1 VPSLSSKLKNVKL
14 SNNITLVVT
23 VVILLL
29 LVVKLSTSAT
39 KRMIINNHKFYA
51 MVVSTP
57 EAREKGLSGK
67 DKLGRNQAMFF
78 VFEKPEIVSIWMK
91 DMKFPIDII
100 WIDENL
106 HVIYIKEKATP
117 ESFPEIFNPPS
128 EAMYVLEVNAGF
140 VEKNKIEVGDRVVL

>member
-1 VPSLSSKLKNVKL
+1 MINKKSIFLAVSIFLILFFCFFYYKKTTPAPVNGFSIGGVYV
-14 SNNITLVVT
+14 NIDKVDTEE
-23 VVILLL
+23 
-29 LVVKLSTSAT
+29 
-39 KRMIINNHKFYA
+39 KRM
-51 MVVSTP
+51 
-57 EAREKGLSGK
+57 RGLSGR
-67 DKLGRNQAMFF
+67 DALSPDSGLFF